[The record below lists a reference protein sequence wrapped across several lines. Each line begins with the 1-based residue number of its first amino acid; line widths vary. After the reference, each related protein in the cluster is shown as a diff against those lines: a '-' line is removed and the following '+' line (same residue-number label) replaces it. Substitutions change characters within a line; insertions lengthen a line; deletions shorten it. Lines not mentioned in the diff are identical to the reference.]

1 MSAFKM
7 AIEGSDGAGK
17 ETQTNLLAKA
27 IYGAGKKVDIVSF
40 PRYNQTVG
48 GNLLYH
54 ALGKDK
60 NHMPD
65 FSFANLDP
73 YAASLIYASDRRES
87 LPFLNGLIA
96 NSDVV
101 VFDRYVESNLL
112 HQGGK
117 FKAIDE
123 REKFG
128 KWLFNLEYGMLDLP
142 SPQITIYLSLPWE
155 ISEARALERAR
166 TNNLTPDLVEMDQNY
181 LRNSHSAGQFY
192 AKHFGWTV
200 IDCYEYGRELSR
212 EEINQK
218 ILDVTRVKSLLTQT
232 A

>member
-1 MSAFKM
+1 MKAFKI
-7 AIEGSDGAGK
+7 AFEGSDGAGK
-17 ETQTNLLAKA
+17 ETQTSLLTKV
-27 IYGAGKKVDIVSF
+27 IFDSGKKVGRVSF
-40 PRYNQTVG
+40 PRYQDTVG
-48 GNLLYH
+48 GNLLHH

-73 YAASLIYASDRRES
+73 YAASLIYAADRRES
-87 LPFLNGLIA
+87 LPFLNELIA
-96 NSDVV
+96 NSDVL

-117 FKAIDE
+117 FKTDDE

-142 SPQITIYLSLPWE
+142 SPQLTIYLSLPWE
-155 ISEARALERAR
+155 VSEARAKARAQG
-166 TNNLTPDLVEMDQNY
+166 NGLIPDLVEMDKEY
-181 LRNSHSAGQFY
+181 LRASHSAGQFY

-212 EEINQK
+212 DEIHKKVLAAPQ
-218 ILDVTRVKSLLTQT
+218 IKSLLGGK
-232 A
+232 